1 MASSEKVDAWMP
13 LWIGSYL
20 ADTMHLTRDQH
31 GGYLLLLFAYWRNKG
46 PLIDDAEELASI
58 AKATPA
64 EWKKLGPRLAR
75 FFTVD
80 DGHWSH
86 TRADKELE
94 TAGLRRAAA
103 QSKAKAAAEARWGKS
118 KEECS
123 KHAPS
128 MPEALHEDMR
138 DECPTP
144 SPSSTLRSEEKKMPP
159 RKRDTAPEVTRPDDV
174 AEQVWKD
181 WVQLR
186 KDKRA
191 KVSLTAIEGAREE
204 AAKAGMG
211 LEAFLRIWCR
221 RGSQGLE
228 ADWIKPNERAA
239 TATGETA
246 HQRAVRE
253 RANEISPLTARR
265 APGHITI
272 EEARNV
278 PVLASH

>member
-1 MASSEKVDAWMP
+1 MAQSDKVDAWMP

-46 PLIDDAEELASI
+46 PLEDDDEDLASI
-58 AKATPA
+58 VKATPA
-64 EWKKLGPRLAR
+64 EWKKLGPRLAK
-75 FFTVD
+75 FFTVA
-80 DGHWSH
+80 DGYWSH

-94 TAGLRRAAA
+94 SAGMRRAAA

-118 KEECS
+118 KEQPSEESPEECS

-144 SPSSTLRSEEKKMPP
+144 SPSSTLRSEEKKTA
-159 RKRDTAPEVTRPDDV
+159 RKRAAPAPDVPRPEDV

-186 KDKRA
+186 KDKKA
-191 KVSLTAIEGAREE
+191 SVSLTAVDGAREE
-204 AAKAGMG
+204 AAKAGMT
-211 LEAFLRIWCR
+211 LESFLRVWCR

-228 ADWIKPNERAA
+228 ASWLKASERGQSFPQGKYAA
-239 TATGETA
+239 ASAGIFGNT
-246 HQRAVRE
+246 HQQQHHGDV
-253 RANEISPLTARR
+253 ID
-265 APGHITI
+265 
-272 EEARNV
+272 V
-278 PVLASH
+278 